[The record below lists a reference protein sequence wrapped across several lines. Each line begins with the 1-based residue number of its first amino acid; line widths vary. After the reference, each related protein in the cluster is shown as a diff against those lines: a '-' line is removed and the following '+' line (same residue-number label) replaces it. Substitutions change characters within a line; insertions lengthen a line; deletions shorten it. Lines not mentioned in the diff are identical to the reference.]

1 MRIDAIHIRNT
12 ATILRSGIDPCG
24 NMHIFVGPN
33 ESGKTNILNALTLP
47 ILPPLQNARGFDN
60 ADIEIRLNHDGR
72 SFVERLRGP
81 SCTPS
86 SHIRALFER
95 HLARLSISSPFS
107 LQRVTTDIED
117 FRSQYPNDWK
127 EFWPTIRRTFPHL
140 GDHLVHLHQAFD
152 TSPIDLRR
160 VEEAFFLLGDGF
172 RQVLLISLYLLNPR
186 YHVLVLDEPETH
198 IHPSLIKRLREL
210 CQEVSDTKQVF
221 MSTHSPIFIDPSRLH
236 HVYRVRRDP
245 HAGTTLSSIHGTP
258 LHISVR
264 LEQELNADSAEIF
277 FADTVIIVEGVS
289 DRLLLRGLLDRFYR
303 GEKDIKIVY
312 AEGKTNVDIYVQL
325 CKKFNIPYNVV
336 LDHDALTGHPPVC
349 VSDVLRTLRN
359 ATDTVELNSALRK
372 EHILVLGRGTIEQ
385 HYPKAYQ
392 RRSRKKPH
400 NALIAGRM
408 ITAAEFASV
417 QMSEIR
423 GLIESL

>member
-1 MRIDAIHIRNT
+1 
-12 ATILRSGIDPCG
+12 
-24 NMHIFVGPN
+24 MHIFVGPN
-33 ESGKTNILNALTLP
+33 ESGKTNFLNALTFP
-47 ILPPLQNARGFDN
+47 IFPPAPKARGLAN
-60 ADIEIRLNHDGR
+60 AEIEIRLSHDGK
-72 SFVERLRGP
+72 SFVERLQGP

-86 SHIRALFER
+86 PQIRMLFQR
-95 HLARLSISSPFS
+95 HLARLSISSPYS
-107 LQRVTTDIED
+107 SERISSDIED
-117 FRSQYPNDWK
+117 FRTHDNGDW
-127 EFWPTIRRTFPHL
+127 EMFWPTIRRTFPHL
-140 GDHLVHLHQAFD
+140 GDHIEDLHRAFD
-152 TSPIDLRR
+152 TSPINIRS
-160 VEEAFFLLGDGF
+160 VEEAMYVLGDGF

-210 CQEVSDTKQVF
+210 CQEVSDRKQVF

-236 HVYRVRRDP
+236 HVYRVRRDAR
-245 HAGTTLSSIHGTP
+245 AGTTLSSIHGTP

-289 DRLLLRGLLDRFYR
+289 DRLLLRGLVDRFYR

-325 CKKFNIPYNVV
+325 CKKFDIPYNVV
-336 LDHDALTGHPPVC
+336 LDHDALTGHPPAC
-349 VSDVLRTLRN
+349 VSDVLRTLRDTTDN
-359 ATDTVELNSALRK
+359 ANVYSALRK

-385 HYPKAYQ
+385 HYPKVYQ

-400 NALIAGRM
+400 NALIAGRL
-408 ITAAEFASV
+408 ITPAEYTSP